1 MCNAAFTGQ
10 LQVLRRL
17 HWAKANLNATDP
29 YAPRRLLLP
38 LPPSSLTDRCLLG
51 RTFGGTALM
60 AAAGKGH
67 SSCVELLI
75 TSGAE
80 KVHALI

>member
-38 LPPSSLTDRCLLG
+38 QAARPRLLG
-51 RTFGGTALM
+51 RRTFGGTAPM

>member
-29 YAPRRLLLP
+29 YAPQ
-38 LPPSSLTDRCLLG
+38 PPSLPEATR
-51 RTFGGTALM
+51 
-60 AAAGKGH
+60 
-67 SSCVELLI
+67 
-75 TSGAE
+75 
-80 KVHALI
+80 